1 MVGNQRP
8 RIAQGLR
15 MLDDF
20 SESPKEVVSI
30 GIAVEYR
37 NLFNAS
43 DHDVVQCTRSFDS
56 RFRWHDPST

>member
-1 MVGNQRP
+1 
-8 RIAQGLR
+8 